1 MAQRLQSGDLR
12 QRITIQSVSKSP
24 DADGQMLET
33 CAESTLV
40 EGVPAKL
47 EGITGT
53 ERINGNS
60 VSAQTVIDLRIR
72 YRSGV
77 TTLMRVLYEGK
88 YYEITKVVDP
98 FGDRRELE
106 IQAKITE

>member
-12 QRITIQSVSKSP
+12 QRITIQSVSESP

-33 CAESTLV
+33 GSTLV